1 MGLIRFVVWT
11 GISVAFGIF
20 LATYEF
26 AGRTP
31 WQVMQSA
38 WKQQSP
44 ALVDQVKKKVAES
57 PLTNPKETHSAD
69 DKQAID
75 ALIKKGKTQSAA
87 SM

>member
-11 GISVAFGIF
+11 GLSIAFGIF

-31 WQVMQSA
+31 WQVMQTA

-44 ALVDQVKKKVAES
+44 GMIDSVKKKVAET
-57 PLTNPKETHSAD
+57 PVAQPKETHTTD

-75 ALIKKGKTQSAA
+75 ALIKKNKSAA
-87 SM
+87 SL